1 MAVGHHPRNQQQDGG
16 ILAGVARAWEG
27 GAPVVASLA
36 DRRSPVVLLAGG
48 YLAQAAAMAG
58 TAAAVI
64 AGAPVAAYAAAVAAA
79 TAVTTTRPAQ
89 SALLPSVAATP
100 DELTAA
106 NVVVGW
112 LEAAGVAAAGLLAGV
127 LISLAGVGSV
137 FVVCAGL
144 GLVAGFLV
152 AGLRVAGLAPAE
164 QGAPLVVA
172 GGGEGP
178 RLAARQPRVPVMPG
192 LLDSDA

>member
-1 MAVGHHPRNQQQDGG
+1 
-16 ILAGVARAWEG
+16 
-27 GAPVVASLA
+27 
-36 DRRSPVVLLAGG
+36 
-48 YLAQAAAMAG
+48 MAG

-64 AGAPVAAYAAAVAAA
+64 AGAPVAASAAAVAAA
-79 TAVTTTRPAQ
+79 SAVPATRPAQ

-100 DELTAA
+100 DQLTAA

-144 GLVAGFLV
+144 GLVAGLLV

-172 GGGEGP
+172 VVGEGP
-178 RLAARQPRVPVMPG
+178 MLAASQPRVRLIHAMPDAGPVLVGGPD
-192 LLDSDA
+192 LLVVMYAHNRSGHTQA